1 MPPRGGVS
9 VGVTILTW
17 RQYTGSKV
25 SAAIF
30 PAQLNFSVYLQICN
44 YLLLSASHTC
54 FLRGSSQSVC
64 LRIAFECHVGVISG
78 ILALLQYCVQE
89 VLPCKS
95 LQSCPVHDWQSHK
108 MHSQDDTRVQVK
120 CLRVLQYFLLPD
132 HLTSH
137 GLQEPGKRLNAHSY
151 R

>member
-1 MPPRGGVS
+1 MPPRGGVT

-17 RQYTGSKV
+17 RQYT
-25 SAAIF
+25 
-30 PAQLNFSVYLQICN
+30 
-44 YLLLSASHTC
+44 
-54 FLRGSSQSVC
+54 
-64 LRIAFECHVGVISG
+64 G